1 MGLTLKWS
9 RGKEEKLKLEI
20 MKGPPLIV
28 RPDIT
33 IMQNTVLTLLLT
45 AVLAP
50 VAYSATAGVPP
61 ELESTEFS
69 KADITPCPA
78 CLCAAPTGEVFVGVD
93 LLGSLGKGPGKG
105 RIVRLIDTDNDGV
118 VDKHSV
124 FAKVDNPR
132 GLISVGTK
140 LWVLHTVIPE
150 STGKLT
156 GMHVSIFEDKNWD
169 GVADGPGKILLSN
182 VSPPKHN
189 QDRGADHTTNGFRL
203 GIDGW
208 IYVAGGDFGFM
219 DAVGSDGRHLQHR
232 FFCFITPQNL
242 WSF

>member
-1 MGLTLKWS
+1 MGLTLMWPRS
-9 RGKEEKLKLEI
+9 KEEKLKLEI
-20 MKGPPLIV
+20 MKGPTLIV

-45 AVLAP
+45 AVLAS
-50 VAYSATAGVPP
+50 VAFSATAGVPP

-78 CLCAAPTGEVFVGVD
+78 CLCAAPTGELFVGVD

-105 RIVRLIDTDNDGV
+105 RIVRLVDKDNDGV
-118 VDKHSV
+118 ADKHSV

-156 GMHVSIFEDKNWD
+156 GMHVSLFEDKDWD

-208 IYVAGGDFGFM
+208 IYIAVGDFGI
-219 DAVGSDGRHLQHR
+219 H
-232 FFCFITPQNL
+232 FIGNSSGFSRISTH
-242 WSF
+242 F